1 MNPALKD
8 MLEAYRSETPA
19 DYQNAAREIVQ
30 EIALLGLWRGGF
42 FEHAAFYGG
51 TALRI
56 FHGLRRFSED
66 LDFTLVDPGDETRL
80 DRYLPGVAI
89 ELESWGFS
97 FEAEAKS
104 TGEASGIESAFL
116 KGRTQLNLLHI
127 GAPADLARR
136 LPQNQRLRIKLEMDL
151 EPPPNATTEVQTQ
164 LLPTPYQVRLYDLP
178 SLFAASLGALDGTF
192 AGLAVEGRQAAGS
205 PLYVGPRTAL
215 ASTVVNAGVC
225 RIGTG
230 AQLHDGV
237 ELAGHVDIG
246 DRCVIDDGAEL
257 FDSVVMSGTYVGRGV
272 RLQSAIACGS
282 WLYRADLNTCQ
293 RVDDP
298 LLLAAGP
305 SADAAA

>member
-8 MLEAYRSETPA
+8 MLEAYRPETPA

-80 DRYLPGVAI
+80 DRYLPGVAT

-116 KGRTQLNLLHI
+116 KGSTQLDLLHI

-151 EPPPNATTEVQTQ
+151 EPPPNATTEVRTQ

-178 SLFAASLGALDGTF
+178 SLFAGKLHAVLCRGWQSRVKGRDFYDFVWYAGRNIQPNLPHLEARMRQSGHWTGGALTRQVLVDLLRKRCAAIDFKQAAEEVRVFLPDPRELQLWSREFFG
-192 AGLAVEGRQAAGS
+192 GLAARLGEG
-205 PLYVGPRTAL
+205 
-215 ASTVVNAGVC
+215 
-225 RIGTG
+225 
-230 AQLHDGV
+230 
-237 ELAGHVDIG
+237 
-246 DRCVIDDGAEL
+246 
-257 FDSVVMSGTYVGRGV
+257 
-272 RLQSAIACGS
+272 
-282 WLYRADLNTCQ
+282 
-293 RVDDP
+293 
-298 LLLAAGP
+298 
-305 SADAAA
+305 